1 MAHILAAK
9 YLKEAGFLGDPN
21 VDTKILGLG
30 FRVNLHYRGPPKGT
44 PNLGNSPYRAV

>member
-30 FRVNLHYRGPPKGT
+30 FWVNLHYRGPPKTYSKFGEF
-44 PNLGNSPYRAV
+44 PI